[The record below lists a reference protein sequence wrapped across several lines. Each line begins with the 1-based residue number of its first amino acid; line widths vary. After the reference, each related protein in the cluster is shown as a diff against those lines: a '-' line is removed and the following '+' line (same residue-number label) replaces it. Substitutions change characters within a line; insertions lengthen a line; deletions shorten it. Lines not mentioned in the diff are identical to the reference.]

1 MAPVGAFVTRAPAR
15 LADLVGGL
23 PVAGAFPPNLRVS
36 GVAHDSR
43 RVEPGDLFVAWGGAK
58 HDGRSFAA
66 QALERGAVA
75 VLADG
80 PAPGAASDSASA
92 APWLTAAEPRRLLA
106 PIAARLYAHPD
117 RELCLIGVTGTN
129 GKSTTIA
136 LLASLLEA
144 AGKPCGTMGT
154 LGYAFG
160 GRSYPGDRTTPEAS
174 DFFGTL
180 RAMRDAGAEAV
191 AMEVSSH
198 SLAQGRVA
206 GAAFDLAI
214 FTNLTR
220 DHFDFHE
227 DFAGYFAAK
236 RKLFGQLK
244 AGGRAAV
251 NLEDEHG
258 QLLARELPRVTTFG
272 GDGDVRAGAV
282 ELDAEGIR
290 GVLKTPR
297 GDFPFVSPLLGR
309 YNLQNLLAAVAGA
322 EALGLDHGAIA
333 RGIAARGPLPG
344 RMDPV
349 RAGQEFPTVVDYAH
363 TDAALV
369 AALESL
375 RELSRRKVVVVFGC
389 GGDRDPG
396 KRPLMGEA
404 AGRLA
409 DLPIA
414 TSDNPRSEDPQA
426 ILRAVETGLKASGN
440 TAYRIVPDRREAIR
454 RAVAIA
460 AAAPAEWA
468 VLVAGKGH
476 ESEQIIGSQRLPFS
490 DRDEL
495 TKALEERRGPAARG

>member
-1 MAPVGAFVTRAPAR
+1 MRAPMR

-23 PVAGAFPPNLRVS
+23 PVAGAFLPSLTVS

-43 RVEPGDLFVAWGGAK
+43 RVEPGDLFVAWAGAK

-66 QALERGAVA
+66 QAVERGAVA

-80 PAPGAASDSASA
+80 PPPAGTPGSSKAT
-92 APWLTAAEPRRLLA
+92 PWLTAAEPRRLLA
-106 PIAARLYAHPD
+106 PIASRLYAHPD
-117 RELCLIGVTGTN
+117 RELCLAGVTGTN

-136 LLASLLEA
+136 LLAAILDA
-144 AGKPCGTMGT
+144 AGKPCGTLGT
-154 LGYAFG
+154 LGYAF
-160 GRSYPGDRTTPEAS
+160 REQMYAGDRTTPEAS
-174 DFFGTL
+174 DFFATL

-198 SLAQGRVA
+198 ALAQGRVA
-206 GAAFDLAI
+206 GATFDLAI

-220 DHFDFHE
+220 DHFDFHD
-227 DFAGYFAAK
+227 DFAAYFAAK
-236 RKLFGQLK
+236 RRLFAQLK
-244 AGGRAAV
+244 AGGKAV
-251 NLEDEHG
+251 VNVDDEHG
-258 QLLARELPRVTTFG
+258 RLLARELPRTLTFG
-272 GDGDVRAGAV
+272 AAGDVRAGEI
-282 ELDAEGIR
+282 ELDAEGMR
-290 GVLKTPR
+290 GVLRTPR
-297 GDFPFVSPLLGR
+297 GGFPFASPLLGR
-309 YNLQNLLAAVAGA
+309 YNLQNILAAVAGA
-322 EALGLDHGAIA
+322 DALGLEHAAIA
-333 RGIAARGPLPG
+333 RGLAARGPLPG
-344 RMDPV
+344 RMEPV
-349 RAGQEFPTVVDYAH
+349 RAAQEFPVVVDYAH

-414 TSDNPRSEDPQA
+414 TSDNPRSEDPQT

-440 TAYRIVPDRREAIR
+440 AAYRIVPDRREAIR

-460 AAAPAEWA
+460 AAAPTEWA

-476 ESEQIIGSQRLPFS
+476 EAEQIIGAQRLPFS

-495 TKALEERRGPAARG
+495 IKALEERRGPAARG